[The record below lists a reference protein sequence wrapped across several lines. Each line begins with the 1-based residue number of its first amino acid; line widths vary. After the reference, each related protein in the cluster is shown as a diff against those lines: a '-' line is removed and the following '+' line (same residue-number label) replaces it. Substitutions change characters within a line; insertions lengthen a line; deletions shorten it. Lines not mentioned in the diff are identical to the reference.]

1 MTTTV
6 QVVVESSLAPDRVI
20 AGAYDFSPRRPEVWS
35 NVAPDLYTVHDV
47 RETTADVTEG
57 GRLGPLVAWER
68 CDYDWST
75 PGRVK
80 ATVTDSN
87 VYTTGESSWEMRA
100 TPTTNGSRV
109 EMTWI
114 RGFKR
119 NPTARFLSLGY
130 RLGGRRLFTPDAKKF
145 LANLERLEGSSDG

>member
-6 QVVVESSLAPDRVI
+6 EVVIDSSAPAERVLA
-20 AGAYDFSPRRPEVWS
+20 ATYDFSARRPEIWP
-35 NVAPDLYTVHDV
+35 NVAPDLYTVHDIGSDS
-47 RETTADVTEG
+47 ADVTEG

-75 PGRVK
+75 PGRVV

-87 VYTTGESSWEMRA
+87 VYTTGESSWELRA
-100 TPTTNGSRV
+100 TPTPTGSRV
-109 EMTWI
+109 QMIWV

-119 NPTARFLSLGY
+119 NPTAKFLAAGY
-130 RLGGRRLFTPDAKKF
+130 RFGGRRLFTPDAQKV
-145 LANLERLEGSSDG
+145 LRNIERAG